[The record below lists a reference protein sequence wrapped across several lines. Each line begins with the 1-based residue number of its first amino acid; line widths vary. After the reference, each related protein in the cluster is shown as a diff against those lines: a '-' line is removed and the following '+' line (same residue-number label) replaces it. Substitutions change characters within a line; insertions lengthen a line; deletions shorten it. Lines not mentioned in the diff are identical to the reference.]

1 MIKYHIKSAGEIHEV
16 MAATFVQGDDLRLI
30 GDGGSV
36 VAIFGSFDWLKV
48 VPVVAVPV
56 VEGDP
61 STEKPELV
69 GEQ

>member
-1 MIKYHIKSAGEIHEV
+1 MIKYHIKSAGEVHEV

-30 GDGGSV
+30 GDGGAV
-36 VAIFGSFDWLKV
+36 VAIFGSFEWLKV
-48 VPVVAVPV
+48 VPVVTAPV
-56 VEGDP
+56 VEGEP